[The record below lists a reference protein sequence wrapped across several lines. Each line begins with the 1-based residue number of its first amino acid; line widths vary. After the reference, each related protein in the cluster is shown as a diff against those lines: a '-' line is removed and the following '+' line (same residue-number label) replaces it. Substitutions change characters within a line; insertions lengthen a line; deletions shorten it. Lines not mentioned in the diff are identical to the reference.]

1 MPADPPFSDSWNTP
15 ENNPLYPLPIQ
26 PMDPEDLWVAGDE
39 PKPAGAYRLDIGMK
53 PVRTREELRALLSFL
68 GAIQRHI
75 ETLELPNGRVS
86 RTAVVNIS
94 DNIDLSI
101 INEELYISG
110 FTEENIILNTFA
122 ESEINIL

>member
-15 ENNPLYPLPIQ
+15 ESNPLYPLQ
-26 PMDPEDLWVAGDE
+26 LRPMDPDDPLLAGDE

-75 ETLELPNGRVS
+75 ETLELPNVRIS
-86 RTAVVNIS
+86 RTVVVNIS
-94 DNIDLSI
+94 DNIDLST
-101 INEELYISG
+101 INE
-110 FTEENIILNTFA
+110 
-122 ESEINIL
+122 